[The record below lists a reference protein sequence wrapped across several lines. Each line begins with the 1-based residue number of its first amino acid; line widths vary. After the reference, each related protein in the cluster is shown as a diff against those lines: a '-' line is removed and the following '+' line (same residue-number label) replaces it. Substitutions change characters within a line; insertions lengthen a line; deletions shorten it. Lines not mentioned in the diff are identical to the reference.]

1 MKKPT
6 MKSVWRGVKGNKWR
20 AYDVT
25 VNGKKYHHQSKADAL
40 RQFNAAKRIYKKRKK
55 N

>member
-6 MKSVWRGVKGNKWR
+6 IRSSWHGNKGNMWR

-25 VNGKKYHHQSKADAL
+25 VEGKKYHHQSKTAALTQYNAAL
-40 RQFNAAKRIYKKRKK
+40 RMYKKMRRK
-55 N
+55 